1 MGVGALFDALLRLN
15 SLNSK
20 AENGVGN
27 LSILNISNK
36 VVVGILGLDVGH
48 LVVPP
53 HHSLPIRLVILQEHS
68 VVIWVF
74 SESAHDVIFWSHLT
88 LLDTLEGE
96 AFQGLSNVKD
106 CSLLSSLILKVDSSS
121 LGILILWQ
129 QMDTTFGE
137 LEKKNT
143 DMELFVNQMLELWLV
158 HLDQLDTKWMDLN
171 IHIDS
176 LCHN

>member
-20 AENGVGN
+20 AENGVCN

-74 SESAHDVIFWSHLT
+74 SKSAHDVILWSHLT

-96 AFQGLSNVKD
+96 AF
-106 CSLLSSLILKVDSSS
+106 
-121 LGILILWQ
+121 
-129 QMDTTFGE
+129 
-137 LEKKNT
+137 
-143 DMELFVNQMLELWLV
+143 
-158 HLDQLDTKWMDLN
+158 
-171 IHIDS
+171 
-176 LCHN
+176 